1 MFYYLQDH
9 VANAILLITENVFL
23 INNIKAGILD
33 CHVYSFAHRNET
45 VDIIEQYN
53 DSNRGI
59 KLAGLGVSEFSL
71 DEFPD
76 VKRKQE
82 LVNIRKPAFELLL
95 NCADNA
101 IAKNQYGF
109 NDHDIEY
116 IQHALKSSTAI
127 AEYATVMKLNPEFA
141 KEELSM
147 IVDSVFQDRF
157 RIFTVCN
164 MWKEQINKCVT
175 IDEIRNVM
183 SLIKDSFVF
192 AGMPN
197 V

>member
-9 VANAILLITENVFL
+9 IANAILLITEDIFL

-33 CHVYSFAHRNET
+33 CHVYTFAHRNET
-45 VDIIEQYN
+45 VDIIEQHVDTDY
-53 DSNRGI
+53 GI
-59 KLAGLGVSEFSL
+59 KIAGMGVSKFSL
-71 DEFPD
+71 DEYPD

-82 LVNIRKPAFELLL
+82 LVRVRKPAFESLLHYA
-95 NCADNA
+95 NTA

-109 NDHDIEY
+109 SEYDIGY
-116 IQHALKSSTAI
+116 IQHALTNPVAI
-127 AEYATVMKLNPEFA
+127 SEYAHLMKLNAEFA
-141 KEELSM
+141 AQELTM

-164 MWKEQINKCVT
+164 MWKEQINKCT
-175 IDEIRNVM
+175 TADEIADLM
-183 SLIKDSFVF
+183 PLIKDSFSF